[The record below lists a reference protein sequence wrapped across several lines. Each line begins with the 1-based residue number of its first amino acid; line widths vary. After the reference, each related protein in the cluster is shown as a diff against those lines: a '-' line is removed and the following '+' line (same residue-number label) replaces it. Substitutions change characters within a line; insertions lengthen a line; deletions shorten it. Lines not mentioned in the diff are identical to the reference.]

1 MSAFRLMPTTSPRLN
16 SPVPL
21 ALPSTQTLIEVAPLT
36 TCAAVSTRLRPMS
49 RPLPDPLDVQVATWR
64 RATPERTEAI
74 CAAQSVGA
82 VPDVPGPP
90 PGDFDVW
97 AMLGG

>member
-1 MSAFRLMPTTSPRLN
+1 MPMTSARLN
-16 SPVPL
+16 SPRPL

-64 RATPERTEAI
+64 RATPVRTEAI
-74 CAAQSVGA
+74 SAAQSVGA
-82 VPDVPGPP
+82 VADVLGPST
-90 PGDFDVW
+90 GDFDAW
-97 AMLGG
+97 AMPGGDGVTV